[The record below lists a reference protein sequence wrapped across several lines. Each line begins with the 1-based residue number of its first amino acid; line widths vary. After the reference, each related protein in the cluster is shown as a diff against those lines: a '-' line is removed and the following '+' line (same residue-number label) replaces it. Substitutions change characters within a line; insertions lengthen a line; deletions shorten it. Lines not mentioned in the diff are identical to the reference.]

1 MKNGVLL
8 GMALWMT
15 PCSVSWAQDP
25 VAESPVMNVNPD
37 EPRANDSKA
46 GDDQALGT
54 AAAATGVDIK
64 EKKFTGSPITLKMR
78 DADVNEVMRLI
89 SEASGFNI
97 VLNPAVKGTVTVSL
111 ENVPWD
117 QALEV
122 VMTTLDLAAE
132 RNESVLKVM
141 PREMLLKQKQ
151 QELENAKLSQ
161 VTAPRITRV
170 FPLSYASPANIR
182 DLLKQY
188 SEPIGAGYVSPT
200 ILVDENTES
209 IVIQDTAEGIDK
221 AKKIIRLL
229 DVQTP
234 QVIIEAKVIDATESF
249 TRSLDGKF
257 DLGLG
262 GLTASIN
269 GGLAGATSTAG
280 SGGSATTSTAGATN
294 TFKFGIGNTFS
305 LNALLN
311 YSEGDSKAK
320 IISTPRV
327 LVLSGKQAKITQGSN
342 LAVKQTTMTNGQV
355 VETTT
360 FVPYNTSLNITP
372 RATNDGSVL
381 MKLDLSRDTV
391 VIDQSGQSSVAPRN
405 VTTEVIVDSGNTLV
419 IGGVQS
425 ASESEASGGFPF
437 LRKLPLLGW
446 LFGKE
451 TSITDKNELMF
462 FVTPRILN
470 VKKTSIG
477 DGSDAEGRS
486 SKL

>member
-1 MKNGVLL
+1 
-8 GMALWMT
+8 
-15 PCSVSWAQDP
+15 
-25 VAESPVMNVNPD
+25 
-37 EPRANDSKA
+37 
-46 GDDQALGT
+46 
-54 AAAATGVDIK
+54 
-64 EKKFTGSPITLKMR
+64 
-78 DADVNEVMRLI
+78 
-89 SEASGFNI
+89 
-97 VLNPAVKGTVTVSL
+97 VTVSL

-132 RNESVLKVM
+132 RNESVLRVM
-141 PREMLLKQKQ
+141 PRDMLLKQKQ
-151 QELENAKLSQ
+151 QDLDNAKLSQ
-161 VTAPRITRV
+161 VSAPRITRV
-170 FPLSYASPANIR
+170 FPLSYASPPNIR

-188 SEPIGAGYVSPT
+188 SAPIGPTAGYAPPT
-200 ILVDENTES
+200 ILVDDNTQS
-209 IVIQDTAEGIDK
+209 LVIQDTSEGIEK

-234 QVIIEAKVIDATESF
+234 QVIIEAKVIDATEGF

-269 GGLAGATSTAG
+269 GGLAGAASSS
-280 SGGSATTSTAGATN
+280 SGGSSSAAGSSGGAN

-320 IISTPRV
+320 VISTPRV

-360 FVPYNTSLNITP
+360 FIPYNTSLNITP

-391 VIDQSGQSSVAPRN
+391 VIDQNGQSSVAPRN

-425 ASESEASGGFPF
+425 TSETEASGGFPF

-470 VKKTSIG
+470 VKKTSIS
-477 DGSDAEGRS
+477 DGSESEGKS